1 MKCFLTTFLPSS
13 ILPTPFSLLYYV
25 RMYLCACCCCRC
37 LLEKDPIAQKH
48 AARIKKL
55 RGTYDRYGN
64 RRPPE
69 FIASQKKTK
78 RWKKRPTSDDRG
90 RNEC

>member
-1 MKCFLTTFLPSS
+1 
-13 ILPTPFSLLYYV
+13 
-25 RMYLCACCCCRC
+25 MYEYIYRC

-55 RGTYDRYGN
+55 RGTYDRYGH

-69 FIASQKKTK
+69 FIASGQQKRTK
-78 RWKKRPTSDDRG
+78 RWKKRSNSDDRG
-90 RNEC
+90 KTASS